1 MKKINIYLIIALHLL
16 LSACTSDSEDDLLIP
31 VEPVAVVTYDDNV
44 KTIIDSNCLAC
55 HTNPAINGASVP
67 LTTFQDVRSAVQN
80 LNIINRIS
88 AQPGDSGFMPLGGAR
103 LPQSSI
109 DLIVQWE
116 ADGFLENN
124 N

>member
-1 MKKINIYLIIALHLL
+1 MKKINIYLIIVLL
-16 LSACTSDSEDDLLIP
+16 VFLSACATDSEDDLLIP
-31 VEPVAVVTYDDNV
+31 VEQVAVVTYDDNV
-44 KTIIDSNCLAC
+44 KSIIDNNCLAC

-67 LTTFQDVRSAVQN
+67 LTTFDDVRSAVQN

-116 ADGFLENN
+116 VDGLLENN